1 VGKAQIIRS
10 VNRDLLVF
18 PRQIFW
24 FGLIIELVF
33 TMLLATL
40 LLQGGESC
48 KAASLRLGW
57 DKRQ

>member
-1 VGKAQIIRS
+1 
-10 VNRDLLVF
+10 
-18 PRQIFW
+18 
-24 FGLIIELVF
+24 LIIELVF

-40 LLQGGESC
+40 RLQGVESC